1 MKSATAGPA
10 LLTRA
15 LGRRIM
21 YRSITAHLQTRSDL
35 LLAGQY
41 EELARYYLLPQ
52 AIYLGDSPWVLRDTA
67 DAVAAIARLHRR
79 VPTVTALQLP
89 RKGRF
94 RAWVRWSEIATDPA
108 LNRASEMVYY
118 FRETPNGLKSE
129 MVEFK
134 QLKLPEFRQDMPAR
148 LRTA

>member
-1 MKSATAGPA
+1 
-10 LLTRA
+10 
-15 LGRRIM
+15 M

-67 DAVAAIARLHRR
+67 DAVAAMARLHRMLRDRRVHSR
-79 VPTVTALQLP
+79 VPTITALQLP

-108 LNRASEMVYY
+108 LNRNSEMVYY

-134 QLKLPEFRQDMPAR
+134 QLNLPEFRQDMPAR